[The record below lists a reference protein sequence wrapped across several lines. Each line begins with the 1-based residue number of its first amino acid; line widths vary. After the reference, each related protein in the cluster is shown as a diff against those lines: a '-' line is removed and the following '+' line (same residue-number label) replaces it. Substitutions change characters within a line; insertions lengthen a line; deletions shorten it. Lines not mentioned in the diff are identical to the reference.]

1 MLLLKIALSGK
12 MNSGKSTI
20 AREFARQYRYKVFSI
35 GDEIKYLANE
45 LIEDR
50 GRFEER
56 MSEIVKDSN
65 LRKTIVSEVYEY
77 YDENFQGVDWK
88 KNKYNDYQKDNN
100 YRLLLQEFPMIVRKY
115 MGNDIFLRH
124 LLDKNVA
131 LSNMMNYDAIIDDLR
146 LPEEKKLLEEH
157 GFYIVRLISSEE
169 ERLYRLRRKY
179 GTIDPKTLG
188 HTTEVALDNDTF
200 DLYIETAGR
209 DVASI
214 VWEIAYRIQKVK
226 KKREISQYHD
236 SLNEPNRIIA
246 P

>member
-1 MLLLKIALSGK
+1 